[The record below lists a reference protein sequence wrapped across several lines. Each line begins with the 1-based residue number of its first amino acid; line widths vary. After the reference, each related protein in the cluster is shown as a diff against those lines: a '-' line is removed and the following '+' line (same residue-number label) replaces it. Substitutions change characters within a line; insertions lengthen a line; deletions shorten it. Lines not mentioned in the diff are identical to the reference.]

1 MVRYKTCTE
10 PMRSLEAAVVPEFAL
25 LTRDCMC
32 RSAFK
37 TYVKKIVNRRNSITG
52 VLYRDDPTIM
62 AWDLANEPYVLG
74 DASGDVLKVCCAAG
88 LQCYTRRCSART
100 EGSALSHGD
109 ACLQSAAIRW
119 QASRADE
126 IIM

>member
-1 MVRYKTCTE
+1 
-10 PMRSLEAAVVPEFAL
+10 MRSCNGAKGAL
-25 LTRDCMC
+25 QTCKCMC

-74 DASGDVLKVCCAAG
+74 DASGEVLKVRPSVQ
-88 LQCYTRRCSART
+88 LSA
-100 EGSALSHGD
+100 
-109 ACLQSAAIRW
+109 
-119 QASRADE
+119 
-126 IIM
+126 

>member
-1 MVRYKTCTE
+1 MSTSGLQVHAQERLQDVREEGREQAQQHHGRAVPQTC
-10 PMRSLEAAVVPEFAL
+10 RCIASNVP
-25 LTRDCMC
+25 MC

-74 DASGDVLKVCCAAG
+74 DASGEVLKA
-88 LQCYTRRCSART
+88 RRSVQ
-100 EGSALSHGD
+100 LD
-109 ACLQSAAIRW
+109 A
-119 QASRADE
+119 
-126 IIM
+126 

>member
-1 MVRYKTCTE
+1 
-10 PMRSLEAAVVPEFAL
+10 
-25 LTRDCMC
+25 MC

-74 DASGDVLKVCCAAG
+74 DASGDILKVCMQN
-88 LQCYTRRCSART
+88 LSPR
-100 EGSALSHGD
+100 GSLSMS
-109 ACLQSAAIRW
+109 LES
-119 QASRADE
+119 
-126 IIM
+126 

>member
-1 MVRYKTCTE
+1 
-10 PMRSLEAAVVPEFAL
+10 
-25 LTRDCMC
+25 MC

-74 DASGDVLKVCCAAG
+74 DASGEVLKVCRSAG
-88 LQCYTRRCSART
+88 LHAFS
-100 EGSALSHGD
+100 GD
-109 ACLQSAAIRW
+109 
-119 QASRADE
+119 
-126 IIM
+126 